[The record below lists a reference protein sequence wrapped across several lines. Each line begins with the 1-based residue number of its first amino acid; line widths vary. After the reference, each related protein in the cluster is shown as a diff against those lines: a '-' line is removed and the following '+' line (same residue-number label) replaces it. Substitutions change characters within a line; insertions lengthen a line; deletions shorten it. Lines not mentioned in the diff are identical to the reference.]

1 MIQLTLPSVQR
12 LEDKEGRKNIE
23 QKQKDFVVEYD
34 RKMQYLESEAVS
46 LQAAREIRLY
56 GMSGLLLKLYQESK
70 DKRLPI

>member
-1 MIQLTLPSVQR
+1 MGYLLAGCLRTY
-12 LEDKEGRKNIE
+12 E
-23 QKQKDFVVEYD
+23 QKQKDFVVEHE